1 MGKMQRTKGARAEN
15 QLASMLSD
23 DLGFDIKRTLGQAR
37 DGGADILLGFMAIQ
51 VKHAAKA
58 NIKAW
63 WQQTCA
69 DAAKCKKA
77 PVLAYKINRQGWRIR
92 MRMREVIGINEA
104 WTYDHQYTEELDYQG
119 FVLRL
124 REIDLFEG

>member
-1 MGKMQRTKGARAEN
+1 MGTMQRNKGARAEN

-23 DLGFDIKRTLGQAR
+23 DLGMEIKRSLGQPR
-37 DGGADILLGFMAIQ
+37 DGGADILIGPYAVQ

-58 NIKAW
+58 QIKSW

-69 DAAKCKKA
+69 DAAKCKRI

-92 MRMREVIGINEA
+92 MRMRELIGINEA
-104 WTYDHQYTEELDYQG
+104 WTFDVQYTEELDYAG

-124 REIDLFEG
+124 REIDLTC

>member
-1 MGKMQRTKGARAEN
+1 MGRMQRTKGARAEN
-15 QLASMLSD
+15 KLASMLSD
-23 DLGFDIKRTLGQAR
+23 DLGLDIKRTLGQAR
-37 DGGADILLGFMAIQ
+37 DGGADIVLGPFAIQ
-51 VKHAAKA
+51 VKHAARPCLKD
-58 NIKAW
+58 W

-69 DAAKCKKA
+69 DAAKCKRQ

-92 MRMREVIGINEA
+92 MRMKEVRGINEA

-124 REIDLFEG
+124 REIDLYE

>member
-1 MGKMQRTKGARAEN
+1 MGKMQRTKGSRAEC

-23 DLGFDIKRTLGQAR
+23 DLGFEIKRTLGQAR
-37 DGGADILLGFMAIQ
+37 DGGADILLGPYAVQ

-58 NIKAW
+58 NLKSW
-63 WQQTCA
+63 WQQTCT
-69 DAAKCKKA
+69 DAAKCKRQ

-92 MRMREVIGINEA
+92 MRMKEVHGINEA

-124 REIDLFEG
+124 REIDLYE